1 MNIRN
6 RTLIIALAG
15 LGILGASAL
24 SSAQMSTSVSQPIR
38 VELGGFFPTDS
49 SVTSTLR
56 KAALAG
62 GVSYDLYSGKQ
73 ASSPTAAGLYVDAS
87 YNSSGGLHLTQVGVG
102 VDGRLYA
109 AGSNYGGQFYV
120 GAGIGAYFM
129 NANGFFSSTNNTRIG
144 GKIFVGYEFSQGF
157 FAEGGY
163 TYIASVN
170 GINPSGFQALLGY
183 KF

>member
-6 RTLIIALAG
+6 RNLMIALAG
-15 LGILGASAL
+15 LGILGASAI
-24 SSAQMSTSVSQPIR
+24 SNAQTTTSVSQPIR
-38 VELGGFFPTDS
+38 VEIGGFFPTS
-49 SVTSTLR
+49 SAVTGTLR
-56 KAALAG
+56 RAALYG
-62 GVSYDLYSGKQ
+62 GASYDFYSGHQ
-73 ASSPTAAGLYVDAS
+73 SSSPTAAGLYVDAS

-109 AGSNYGGQFYV
+109 SNSTSGQFYV
-120 GAGIGAYFM
+120 GAGVGVYFV

-144 GKIFVGYEFSQGF
+144 GKLFIGYELTQGF
-157 FAEGGY
+157 FVEGGY

-170 GINPSGFQALLGY
+170 GINPSGFQAAIGY